1 VALVTCGSCGAQN
14 SASARFCA
22 ECGSPLPHSCT
33 SCGAELRPGQRFCD
47 QCGTPVA
54 LTQPP
59 TAPGPG
65 EAGSPPDD
73 ATQQHAERR
82 ICSVLFC
89 DLVGFTPLSEA
100 RDPEDVRELLSRYFD
115 VARTVIGRYGGIV
128 EKFIGDAVMA
138 VWGTPSATEQD
149 AERAVRAALDLIDAV
164 DQLGREA
171 GVPGLAARA
180 GVVTGS
186 VAVTVGASGEGMV
199 AGDAVNTAARV
210 QASAEPGAVLVD
222 EGTWRVAQAGVGFTP
237 AGDHVLKG
245 KAAPVQLWR
254 AERVLSGVGG
264 VQRIDGLEAPFVG
277 RDSELRLVKEL
288 FHACEQR
295 RAPRLVSVTAAA
307 GIGKSRLAWEFEK
320 YLDGLAATVW
330 WHRGRCLSYGDG
342 VAFWALAEMVRQ
354 RLQIAEEDSTLA
366 AAEKLSAGLE
376 QWLDDPAERDYVR
389 SRLSQLLGVESVGD
403 DAPRLARE
411 ELFAGWRLF
420 FERLAAT
427 APVVM
432 VLEDLQHADAGMLD
446 FLEHLLEWTREVP
459 VFVLTLARP
468 ELETRRPGWG
478 TGRRNRSAL
487 TLDPL
492 DDGAMQ
498 ELLDGLV
505 PGMPAAAQAAIANRA
520 EGIPLYA
527 VETVRMLIDR
537 DVVQPVDG
545 VYRLVGDVGE
555 LTVPATLQ
563 SLLAARLDSLDAD
576 ARALVADAAV
586 LGGSFPVE
594 ALIAVS
600 ERPEAEVRR
609 LLAELVRREV
619 LGVRADPLSPE
630 RGHYGFVQTM
640 FRQVAYDTLSRRE
653 RKARHLAVAAH
664 LRAAFAD
671 EGEEIAEVIATH
683 LIDAFRAVPDDAD
696 VPELQIEAVGM
707 LTRAADRAIRTGA
720 PTVAE
725 KTFTSAAEILQM
737 RATPEAELAAAQVRE
752 QAGAQAMSAG
762 DVTSAKEHYEAAAAG
777 YRSQDRIRD
786 AARADM
792 YVGAVQRRAGHLEEA
807 RERIRKALT
816 VLSVDSDADYVRALG
831 ELASV
836 EAFAGKAAEAE
847 RLSAEALSEAQALG
861 LADGVFGD
869 LFVTRGIAHGLGSRS
884 IQAAANFREAV
895 RRAEAAHDTASAA
908 RALLN
913 LGDALGSVDP
923 KASAEASRAALT
935 LCRRVGNRYL
945 MGVIVANLI
954 QALVQ
959 LGEWDEA
966 REVYHAGV
974 VDDDLADDRGFEW
987 GASVLLALSGDRDRL
1002 DAVLATIG
1010 DATEDPQD
1018 RAATACAFAVAA
1030 ALSHDHAEALTRAT
1044 ETLDLADAI
1053 GPQADSVR
1061 WAWPIAADAALAMND
1076 LVEVE
1081 RLLDWLSDHRPGH
1094 VPAVLRAAR
1103 QRVDARLLAARSE
1116 QSAAPAFDAAVK
1128 AHRDLGSPY
1137 HLAVCLLDAAEYQSA
1152 AGDSTR
1158 AHQLAAE
1165 AGAIAATLGAQPLM
1179 TRAGVLASP
1188 VGALATAEH
1197 QTTGSASAPST

>member
-1 VALVTCGSCGAQN
+1 
-14 SASARFCA
+14 
-22 ECGSPLPHSCT
+22 
-33 SCGAELRPGQRFCD
+33 
-47 QCGTPVA
+47 
-54 LTQPP
+54 
-59 TAPGPG
+59 
-65 EAGSPPDD
+65 
-73 ATQQHAERR
+73 
-82 ICSVLFC
+82 
-89 DLVGFTPLSEA
+89 
-100 RDPEDVRELLSRYFD
+100 
-115 VARTVIGRYGGIV
+115 
-128 EKFIGDAVMA
+128 
-138 VWGTPSATEQD
+138 
-149 AERAVRAALDLIDAV
+149 
-164 DQLGREA
+164 
-171 GVPGLAARA
+171 
-180 GVVTGS
+180 
-186 VAVTVGASGEGMV
+186 
-199 AGDAVNTAARV
+199 
-210 QASAEPGAVLVD
+210 
-222 EGTWRVAQAGVGFTP
+222 
-237 AGDHVLKG
+237 
-245 KAAPVQLWR
+245 
-254 AERVLSGVGG
+254 
-264 VQRIDGLEAPFVG
+264 
-277 RDSELRLVKEL
+277 
-288 FHACEQR
+288 
-295 RAPRLVSVTAAA
+295 
-307 GIGKSRLAWEFEK
+307 
-320 YLDGLAATVW
+320 
-330 WHRGRCLSYGDG
+330 
-342 VAFWALAEMVRQ
+342 
-354 RLQIAEEDSTLA
+354 
-366 AAEKLSAGLE
+366 
-376 QWLDDPAERDYVR
+376 
-389 SRLSQLLGVESVGD
+389 
-403 DAPRLARE
+403 
-411 ELFAGWRLF
+411 
-420 FERLAAT
+420 
-427 APVVM
+427 
-432 VLEDLQHADAGMLD
+432 
-446 FLEHLLEWTREVP
+446 
-459 VFVLTLARP
+459 
-468 ELETRRPGWG
+468 
-478 TGRRNRSAL
+478 
-487 TLDPL
+487 
-492 DDGAMQ
+492 
-498 ELLDGLV
+498 
-505 PGMPAAAQAAIANRA
+505 
-520 EGIPLYA
+520 LYA

-563 SLLAARLDSLDAD
+563 SLLAARLDSLDAG
-576 ARALVADAAV
+576 ARGLVADAAV
-586 LGGSFPVE
+586 LGGSFPAE

-600 ERPEAEVRR
+600 ERPEPEVRR

-664 LRAAFAD
+664 LRTAFAD

-683 LIDAFRAVPDDAD
+683 LIDALRAVPDDAD

-737 RATPEAELAAAQVRE
+737 RGTPEAELAAAQVRE
-752 QAGAQAMSAG
+752 QAGAQATSAG

-807 RERIRKALT
+807 RERIRTALT

-861 LADGVFGD
+861 LADAVFGD

-913 LGDALGSVDP
+913 LGDALASVDP
-923 KASAEASRAALT
+923 QASADASRAALT

-959 LGEWDEA
+959 LGDWDEA
-966 REVYHAGV
+966 REVHRAGV
-974 VDDDLADDRGFEW
+974 VDDDLAGDRAFEW
-987 GASVLLALSGDRDRL
+987 GASVLLAFSGDRDRL
-1002 DAVLATIG
+1002 DAALATIGG

-1018 RAATACAFAVAA
+1018 RAASACACALAA
-1030 ALSHDHAEALTRAT
+1030 ALSDDHSEALTRAT
-1044 ETLDLADAI
+1044 ETLELADAI
-1053 GPQADSVR
+1053 GLQADSVR

-1076 LVEVE
+1076 LLEVE

-1094 VPAVLRAAR
+1094 VPAVLRTAR
-1103 QRVDARLLAARSE
+1103 QRVSARLLAARSE
-1116 QSAAPAFDAAVK
+1116 ESAAPAFDAAVK

-1152 AGDSTR
+1152 VGDSKR
-1158 AHQLAAE
+1158 AHQFAAE
-1165 AGAIAATLGAQPLM
+1165 AGAIAATLGAQPLI

-1188 VGALATAEH
+1188 VGALANAQH